1 MKSPFENNPFI
12 DGFVEWMDAPEG
24 QHSIDALDLVF
35 DALEHAGVDARRRK
49 IMWDDGKQ
57 LSIKQSVERIHAG
70 HPDVPRDQ
78 IESHLCGWLENCA
91 PKSYSEHQLEELDQL
106 VGPWID
112 EYQRASRTAKS
123 SRELRTLKVGDLLAE
138 VGYPPP
144 MRNQRTGSS
153 SGCTPRSSRAFSG

>member
-1 MKSPFENNPFI
+1 
-12 DGFVEWMDAPEG
+12 MDTPEG

-49 IMWDDGKQ
+49 IIWDDGKQ

-91 PKSYSEHQLEELDQL
+91 PESYSERQLEEHDQL

-112 EYQRASRTAKS
+112 DYQRTSRNAK
-123 SRELRTLKVGDLLAE
+123 K
-138 VGYPPP
+138 
-144 MRNQRTGSS
+144 
-153 SGCTPRSSRAFSG
+153 

>member
-1 MKSPFENNPFI
+1 MGSWRAKSPFENNPFI

-49 IMWDDGKQ
+49 IIWGDGKQ

-91 PKSYSEHQLEELDQL
+91 PESYSERQLEELDQL

-112 EYQRASRTAKS
+112 EYQRASRTAK
-123 SRELRTLKVGDLLAE
+123 K
-138 VGYPPP
+138 
-144 MRNQRTGSS
+144 
-153 SGCTPRSSRAFSG
+153 